1 MKRGQS
7 RCPCFFCGD
16 VSWHERV
23 GGEWKAPWAPGRAA
37 LGWTGRM
44 QAFRKMPHLLYPAW
58 PRDAIAV
65 SARKGLGGH
74 LLPLSCVGL
83 ARGGRV
89 LIGWQAFR
97 KGANVVSQETISAD
111 VTWEA
116 EQHHDKDWILKSGYL
131 GFYFWFLYFLA
142 MEIQTNDNA
151 HLTLRITWFWTH
163 ENPNSARDIQ
173 SSNLSVII
181 IIEKG
186 SGREGSN
193 MYLSKL
199 PKETETLTFTWKF

>member
-16 VSWHERV
+16 VSWHESV
-23 GGEWKAPWAPGRAA
+23 GGEWKVPWAPGRAA

-44 QAFRKMPHLLYPAW
+44 QALRKTPHLLYPAC

-89 LIGWQAFR
+89 LIGWDAFR
-97 KGANVVSQETISAD
+97 KYANVVSQETIFAD

-116 EQHHDKDWILKSGYL
+116 EQHHDKERLNSEVRL
-131 GFYFWFLYFLA
+131 PWFLLLLSLLSSYG
-142 MEIQTNDNA
+142 
-151 HLTLRITWFWTH
+151 
-163 ENPNSARDIQ
+163 NPNKLI
-173 SSNLSVII
+173 NCSV
-181 IIEKG
+181 
-186 SGREGSN
+186 
-193 MYLSKL
+193 LKL
-199 PKETETLTFTWKF
+199 